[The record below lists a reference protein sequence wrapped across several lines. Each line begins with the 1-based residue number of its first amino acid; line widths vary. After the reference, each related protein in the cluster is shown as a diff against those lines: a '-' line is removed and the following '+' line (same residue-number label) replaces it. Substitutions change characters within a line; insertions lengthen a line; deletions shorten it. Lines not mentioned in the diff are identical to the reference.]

1 MQTDLR
7 TIILVLAAIAISLFL
22 ISYKFYEDTDFEK
35 HEKLRR
41 SEMEFYR

>member
-1 MQTDLR
+1 MRKEIITV
-7 TIILVLAAIAISLFL
+7 ILVLAAIAISLFL
-22 ISYKFYEDTDFEK
+22 ISYKFHEDTEFEK

>member
-1 MQTDLR
+1 MRKELI
-7 TIILVLAAIAISLFL
+7 TIILVLAAIGASLFL
-22 ISYKFYEDTDFEK
+22 ISYKFHEDTEFDK